1 MMAGRRLW
9 ITIAAVV
16 GGIILIVLIA
26 IPFLLNADNYRPR
39 IQSMLSDATG
49 RQVTL
54 GHLSFS
60 LFSGS
65 LTADQLSISDDP
77 AFSQQPF
84 VQAQQIHIGIEVK
97 PLIFDK
103 QVKIQSIT
111 IDTPKISLIQ
121 NQSNVWNYASLG
133 NSSKRSNKP
142 ETQSSMPNLS
152 IGVLEV
158 KDGQVTITDLG
169 APTPPRVIQSV
180 QAKISDFSLTTPF
193 TYSLSAAFPGNGT
206 VSVSGKGGPFNQADA
221 SKTPFTAKIEVK
233 HADLVGGGFVP
244 ASAGVAGIA
253 DLNADVT
260 SNGQTAHVQGTI
272 DATQLK
278 LAVNGS
284 PAPRP
289 VHVNFTMD
297 QNLASLTGQLQN
309 TTLAY
314 GKALFNIAGTYQTQG
329 AKTTLNATASTQ
341 GAPINDLE
349 DFLPALGIQ
358 MPSGSKLQG
367 GTLTTNL
374 AVTGATDA
382 PVISGPVRLS
392 NTTLAGFDLASKMG
406 PAAALVGAKPG
417 TGTVVQILSL
427 NLREAGGGIQ
437 AQNLLLTV
445 AGLGTATGNGTVSP
459 AKALNFHV
467 VAKLQGGVAS
477 AATSAISMIGGT
489 AGGLVGGALKNGI
502 PVTITGTA
510 SSPIITPDMKGLT
523 GGGTGP
529 LNAGSLLGKKGLP
542 SQIPTKGL
550 GKSLGGLLGK
560 H

>member
-1 MMAGRRLW
+1 MMDRRRLW

-16 GGIILIVLIA
+16 GGIILILLIA

-39 IQSMLSDATG
+39 VQSMLSDATG

-60 LFSGS
+60 LFTGS
-65 LTADQLSISDDP
+65 LVADQLSIADDP

-84 VQAQQIHIGIEVK
+84 VQAKQVHIGIEVG
-97 PLIFDK
+97 PLLFHK
-103 QVKIQSIT
+103 QLKIRSIT
-111 IDTPKISLIQ
+111 IDTPKINLIQ
-121 NQSNVWNYASLG
+121 NQANVWNYASLG
-133 NSSKRSNKP
+133 NSSKRSNSA

-158 KDGQVTITDLG
+158 KDGQVTVTDLG
-169 APTPPRVIQSV
+169 ASTPPHVIQNV
-180 QAKISDFSLTTPF
+180 QAKVSDFSLTTPF
-193 TYSLSAAFPGNGT
+193 TYSLSASFPGNGT
-206 VSVSGKGGPFNQADA
+206 IDVSGKGGPFNQADA
-221 SKTPFTAKIEVK
+221 SKTPFTAKVEVK
-233 HADLVGGGFVP
+233 HADLIASGFVP
-244 ASAGVAGIA
+244 PSAGVAGIA
-253 DLNADVT
+253 DLNADIT

-272 DATQLK
+272 DASQLK
-278 LAVNGS
+278 LAANGS

-289 VHVNFTMD
+289 VHVNFTVD
-297 QNLASLTGQLQN
+297 QNLTSLSGQLQN
-309 TTLAY
+309 TTLAF

-329 AKTTLNATASTQ
+329 AKTNLNVTAATQ
-341 GAPINDLE
+341 GAPVNDLE
-349 DFLPALGIQ
+349 AFLPSLGIQ

-374 AVTGATDA
+374 AVTGTTDA
-382 PVISGPVRLS
+382 PVITGPVRLN
-392 NTTLAGFDLASKMG
+392 NTQLAGFDLASKMG

-417 TGTVVQILSL
+417 SGTTIQILSL
-427 NLREAGGGIQ
+427 NLREAGGGLQ
-437 AQNLLLTV
+437 AQNILLTV
-445 AGLGTATGNGTVSP
+445 ASLGTATGNGTVTP

-477 AATSAISMIGGT
+477 AATSAISMIGGA
-489 AGGLVGGALKNGI
+489 AGGLAGNALKNGI

-523 GGGTGP
+523 SGATNP
-529 LNAGSLLGKKGLP
+529 ASLLGKNGP
-542 SQIPTKGL
+542 QIPNTKNL

>member
-1 MMAGRRLW
+1 MMDRRRLW

-16 GGIILIVLIA
+16 GGIILLLLIA

-39 IQSMLSDATG
+39 IQTALSDATG

-84 VQAQQIHIGIEVK
+84 IQAQQIHIGIEVG
-97 PLIFDK
+97 PLLFDK
-103 QVKIQSIT
+103 QIKIRGIT
-111 IDTPKISLIQ
+111 IDTPKINLIQ
-121 NQSNVWNYASLG
+121 NQANVWNYASLG
-133 NSSKRSNKP
+133 NSSKRANKP
-142 ETQSSMPNLS
+142 ETQSTMPNLS

-158 KDGQVTITDLG
+158 KDGQATITDLG

-180 QAKISDFSLTTPF
+180 QAKINDFSLTTPF

-206 VSVSGKGGPFNQADA
+206 VSVSGNGGPFNQADA

-233 HADLVGGGFVP
+233 HADLVAGGFVLP
-244 ASAGVAGIA
+244 SAGVAGVA
-253 DLNADVT
+253 DINADVT
-260 SNGQTAHVQGTI
+260 SNGQTAHVQGSI
-272 DATQLK
+272 DASQLK

-289 VHVNFTMD
+289 VHVNFTLD
-297 QNLASLTGQLQN
+297 QNLASLSGQLQN
-309 TTLAY
+309 TTLAF
-314 GKALFNIAGTYQTQG
+314 GKALFNIAGTYKTQG
-329 AKTTLNATASTQ
+329 AKTNLNVTAATQ

-349 DFLPALGIQ
+349 AFLPSLGIQ

-374 AVTGATDA
+374 AVTGTSDA
-382 PVISGPVRLS
+382 PVITGPVRLN
-392 NTTLAGFDLASKMG
+392 NTQLAGFDLASKMG

-417 TGTVVQILSL
+417 GGTMIQILSL
-427 NLREAGGGIQ
+427 NLRESAGALDANNI
-437 AQNLLLTV
+437 LLTV
-445 AGLGTATGNGTVSP
+445 AGLGTATGNGTVSA
-459 AKALNFHV
+459 AKTLNFHV

-477 AATSAISMIGGT
+477 VATSAISMIGGA
-489 AGGLVGGALKNGI
+489 AGGLAGNALKNGI

-510 SSPIITPDMKGLT
+510 SSPIITPDMKGLA
-523 GGGTGP
+523 GGAP
-529 LNAGSLLGKKGLP
+529 NPASLLGKNGP
-542 SQIPTKGL
+542 QIPNTKNL

>member
-1 MMAGRRLW
+1 MMDRRRLW
-9 ITIAAVV
+9 ITIAAIA
-16 GGIILIVLIA
+16 GGIILILLIA

-39 IQSMLSDATG
+39 IQTALSDATG

-60 LFSGS
+60 LFTGS
-65 LTADQLSISDDP
+65 LTADQLSIADDP

-84 VQAQQIHIGIEVK
+84 VQAQQIHIGIEVG
-97 PLIFDK
+97 PLLFDK
-103 QVKIQSIT
+103 QIKIRGIT
-111 IDTPKISLIQ
+111 IDTPKINLIQ
-121 NQSNVWNYASLG
+121 NQANLWNYASLG
-133 NSSKRSNKP
+133 NSSKRANKP
-142 ETQSSMPNLS
+142 ETQSTMPNLS

-180 QAKISDFSLTTPF
+180 EAKISDFSLTTPF

-221 SKTPFTAKIEVK
+221 SKTPFTAKVEVK
-233 HADLVGGGFVP
+233 HADLVAGGFVLP
-244 ASAGVAGIA
+244 SAGVSGIA
-253 DLNADVT
+253 DINADVT
-260 SNGQTAHVQGTI
+260 SNGQSAHVQGSI
-272 DATQLK
+272 DASQLK
-278 LAVNGS
+278 LAANGS

-289 VHVNFTMD
+289 VHVNFTVD
-297 QNLASLTGQLQN
+297 QNLASLSGQLQN
-309 TTLAY
+309 TTLTF
-314 GKALFNIAGTYQTQG
+314 GKALFNIAGTYKTQG
-329 AKTTLNATASTQ
+329 AKTNLNVTAATQ

-349 DFLPALGIQ
+349 AFLPSLGIQ

-374 AVTGATDA
+374 AITGTSDA
-382 PVISGPVRLS
+382 PVITGPVRLD
-392 NTTLAGFDLASKMG
+392 NTQLAGFDLASKMG

-417 TGTVVQILSL
+417 GGTMVQILSL
-427 NLREAGGGIQ
+427 NLRESAGALEANNI
-437 AQNLLLTV
+437 LLTV
-445 AGLGTATGNGTVSP
+445 AGLGTATGNGTVSA

-467 VAKLQGGVAS
+467 VAKLAQTG
-477 AATSAISMIGGT
+477 AAGMATTAISMIGGGV
-489 AGGLVGGALKNGI
+489 GGAASGALKNGI

-523 GGGTGP
+523 
-529 LNAGSLLGKKGLP
+529 AGAANPASLLGKNGP
-542 SQIPTKGL
+542 QIPNSKNL
-550 GKSLGGLLGK
+550 GKTLGGLLGR

>member
-1 MMAGRRLW
+1 MMDRRRLW
-9 ITIAAVV
+9 ITIAAIA
-16 GGIILIVLIA
+16 GGIILILLIA

-39 IQSMLSDATG
+39 IQTALSDATG

-60 LFSGS
+60 LFTGS
-65 LTADQLSISDDP
+65 LTADQLSIADDP

-84 VQAQQIHIGIEVK
+84 VQAQQIHIGIEVG
-97 PLIFDK
+97 PLLFDK
-103 QVKIQSIT
+103 QIKIRGIT
-111 IDTPKISLIQ
+111 IDTPKINLIQ
-121 NQSNVWNYASLG
+121 NQANVWNYASLG
-133 NSSKRSNKP
+133 NSSKRANKP
-142 ETQSSMPNLS
+142 ETQSTMPNLS

-180 QAKISDFSLTTPF
+180 EAKISDFSLTTPF

-221 SKTPFTAKIEVK
+221 SKTPFTAKVEVK
-233 HADLVGGGFVP
+233 HADLVAGGFVLP
-244 ASAGVAGIA
+244 SAGVSGIA
-253 DLNADVT
+253 DINADVT
-260 SNGQTAHVQGTI
+260 SNGQSAHVQGSI
-272 DATQLK
+272 DASQLK
-278 LAVNGS
+278 LAANGS

-289 VHVNFTMD
+289 VHVNFTVD
-297 QNLASLTGQLQN
+297 QNLASLSGQLQN
-309 TTLAY
+309 TTLTF
-314 GKALFNIAGTYQTQG
+314 GKALFNIAGTYKTQG
-329 AKTTLNATASTQ
+329 AKTNLNVTAATQ

-349 DFLPALGIQ
+349 AFLPSLGIQ

-374 AVTGATDA
+374 AVTGTSDA
-382 PVISGPVRLS
+382 PVITGPVRLD
-392 NTTLAGFDLASKMG
+392 NTQLAGFDLASKMG

-417 TGTVVQILSL
+417 GGTMVQILSL
-427 NLREAGGGIQ
+427 NLRESAGALEANNI
-437 AQNLLLTV
+437 LLTV
-445 AGLGTATGNGTVSP
+445 AGLGTATGNGTVSA

-467 VAKLQGGVAS
+467 VAKLAQNG
-477 AATSAISMIGGT
+477 AAGMATTAISMIGGGV
-489 AGGLVGGALKNGI
+489 GGAASGALKNGI

-523 GGGTGP
+523 
-529 LNAGSLLGKKGLP
+529 AGAANPASLLGKNGP
-542 SQIPTKGL
+542 QIPNSKNL
-550 GKSLGGLLGK
+550 GKTLGGLLGR

>member
-1 MMAGRRLW
+1 MMDRRRLW

-16 GGIILIVLIA
+16 GGIILLLLIA

-39 IQSMLSDATG
+39 IQTALSDATG

-84 VQAQQIHIGIEVK
+84 VQAQQIHIGIEVG

-103 QVKIQSIT
+103 QIKIRGIT
-111 IDTPKISLIQ
+111 IDTPKINLIQ
-121 NQSNVWNYASLG
+121 NQANVWNYASLG
-133 NSSKRSNKP
+133 NSSKRANKP

-206 VSVSGKGGPFNQADA
+206 VSVSGNGGPFNQADA

-233 HADLVGGGFVP
+233 HADLVAGGFVLP
-244 ASAGVAGIA
+244 SAGVAGVA
-253 DLNADVT
+253 DINADVT
-260 SNGQTAHVQGTI
+260 SNGQTAHVQGSI
-272 DATQLK
+272 DASQLK
-278 LAVNGS
+278 LAANGS

-289 VHVNFTMD
+289 VHVNFTVD
-297 QNLASLTGQLQN
+297 QNLASLSGQLQN
-309 TTLAY
+309 TTLAF
-314 GKALFNIAGTYQTQG
+314 GKALFNIAGTYKTQG
-329 AKTTLNATASTQ
+329 AKTTLNVTAATQ

-349 DFLPALGIQ
+349 AFLPSLGIQ

-374 AVTGATDA
+374 AVTGASDA
-382 PVISGPVRLS
+382 PVITGPVRLD
-392 NTTLAGFDLASKMG
+392 NTQLAGFDLASKLG

-417 TGTVVQILSL
+417 ANTTIQILSL
-427 NLREAGGGIQ
+427 NLRESAGALDANNI
-437 AQNLLLTV
+437 LLTV
-445 AGLGTATGNGTVSP
+445 AGLGTATGNGTVSA

-467 VAKLQGGVAS
+467 VAKLQGGAANV
-477 AATSAISMIGGT
+477 ATSAISMIGGA
-489 AGGLVGGALKNGI
+489 AGGLAGNALKNGI

-510 SSPIITPDMKGLT
+510 SSPIITPDMKGLA
-523 GGGTGP
+523 GGAP
-529 LNAGSLLGKKGLP
+529 NPASLLGKNGP
-542 SQIPTKGL
+542 QIPNTKNL